1 MNECAILLNG
11 NQVTKIVK
19 NRKFSKILNN
29 PNIKILEE
37 CSKKEL
43 EDRYLYWKD
52 KYKVIEEESEES
64 EEVKKYYF
72 TNGKETIVSIYP
84 NLDNIPNINK
94 EEWYAID

>member
-37 CSKKEL
+37 CSKEEL
-43 EDRYLYWKD
+43 EDKYLYWKD
-52 KYKVIEEESEES
+52 KYKVIEEESEE
-64 EEVKKYYF
+64 VKKYYF
-72 TNGKETIVSIYP
+72 INGRETIVSIYP
-84 NLDNIPNINK
+84 NLDNIPGINK
-94 EEWYAID
+94 EEWHVIR

>member
-37 CSKKEL
+37 CSKEEL
-43 EDRYLYWKD
+43 EDKYLYWKD
-52 KYKVIEEESEES
+52 KYKVIEEESEE
-64 EEVKKYYF
+64 VKKYYF
-72 TNGKETIVSIYP
+72 TNGRETIVSIYP
-84 NLDNIPNINK
+84 NLDNIPGINK
-94 EEWYAID
+94 EEWYVR